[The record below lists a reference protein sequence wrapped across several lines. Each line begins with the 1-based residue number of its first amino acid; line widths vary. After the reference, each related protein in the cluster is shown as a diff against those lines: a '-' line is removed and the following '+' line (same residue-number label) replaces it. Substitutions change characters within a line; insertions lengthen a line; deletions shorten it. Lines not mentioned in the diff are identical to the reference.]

1 MKNEMKKI
9 FVAIFA
15 AVALLAGCAKEAPV
29 AESQDVKV
37 TFSVTDKDGFGADT
51 KAVKAGW
58 EVGDEIVLIFH
69 SGTEWLDYSN
79 GNNTVKLTKTAGGWS
94 ADASK
99 VALASLTGEKYF
111 AVHHLGQMTLGSF
124 NGTYADFTNYKGG
137 EYLTAQGTYSID
149 GTNLDLGT
157 VAMTRDPK
165 LSQLSVKDLTIE
177 NNDSWNL
184 YIYAIVDGQQKGSG
198 YVKQG
203 GLSSML
209 LNCGSSEPIIAK
221 WGRWNAYGIQNGSD
235 VSFCFTDLASSTYEG
250 SDLCFELERTG
261 TKSQVFYYRST
272 TKTLDEFDGHAFSLP
287 SLDSGKW
294 KATFAELL

>member
-79 GNNTVKLTKTAGGWS
+79 SANTVKLTKTAGGWT
-94 ADASK
+94 ADASN
-99 VALASLTGEKYF
+99 ATLASLTGEKYY

-124 NGTYADFTNYKGG
+124 SGTEAKFTNYKGG
-137 EYLTAQGTYSID
+137 EYLTAEGVYSIN
-149 GTNLDLGT
+149 GTNLELGT
-157 VAMTRDPK
+157 ITMQRDPL
-165 LSQLSVKDLTIE
+165 LSQFSVKDLTVE
-177 NNDSWNL
+177 SGDTWEL
-184 YIYAIVDGQQKGSG
+184 TIYAIIDNTMSTTGVAQCGVNAMRLISG
-198 YVKQG
+198 GAIPSIGK
-203 GLSSML
+203 
-209 LNCGSSEPIIAK
+209 
-221 WGRWNAYGIQNGSD
+221 YGVYEASGVQNGSD
-235 VSFCFTDLASSTYEG
+235 VSFCFKELSIRCEYEG
-250 SDLCFELERTG
+250 SDLCYELKRKG
-261 TKSQVFYYRST
+261 TKYKTYYYST
-272 TKTLDEFDGHAFSLP
+272 TTKKFDDFDGHAFSLP
-287 SLDSGKW
+287 SLESEKW
-294 KATFAELL
+294 KATFEDLL